1 MKKALLALSAILI
14 IVIAF
19 SCKKKETF
27 CWACVNTYSYPDNPP
42 NPAHTEFDT
51 VFQCNMTKDEIENF
65 RAQYPEQHLTNY
77 TKYAMTCT
85 QY

>member
-1 MKKALLALSAILI
+1 MKKVLLAVCALSM
-14 IVIAF
+14 IAF

-42 NPAHTEFDT
+42 YAAHTEFDT
-51 VFQCNMTKDEIENF
+51 TYQCNLTEDEMLNF
-65 RAQYPEQHLTNY
+65 KAQYPEQHLTSY

-85 QY
+85 KQD